1 MLIFRAM
8 TRAYPLFAEHGT
20 LLALPVHGPQA
31 IGKKS
36 THASRFSSSKGDV
49 MKIAVSSAGPSLA
62 DPLDP
67 RLGRCEYLL
76 IVDPDSMEFEAI
88 ENENKTRGGGAGI
101 QTARTIAERGATV
114 VLTGNCGPNAY
125 ETLTA
130 AGVQVI
136 TGLTGTVQD
145 ALDCYKKGGVAPSD
159 GPNVQSH
166 AGMGGSGPSAAGPG
180 PGMGQGMGGG
190 GGRGMGGGGRG
201 MGGGGGRGMGC
212 GRGLGGGGGRGMGMR
227 SVAGTAP
234 SITPTDMAP
243 STGAGEVSALRQEVQ
258 QITYQ
263 LEAILQRLSRL
274 EKA

>member
-1 MLIFRAM
+1 
-8 TRAYPLFAEHGT
+8 
-20 LLALPVHGPQA
+20 
-31 IGKKS
+31 
-36 THASRFSSSKGDV
+36 
-49 MKIAVSSAGPSLA
+49 MKIAVSSTGPGLA

-76 IVDPDSMEFEAI
+76 IVDSDTMEFEAV

-114 VLTGNCGPNAY
+114 VLTGNCGPNAH

-136 TGLTGTVQD
+136 TGLTGTVRD
-145 ALDCYKKGGVAPSD
+145 ALDCYKRGEAIASE

-166 AGMGGSGPSAAGPG
+166 AGMGGSGPSAAGGTGSGMG
-180 PGMGQGMGGG
+180 PGMGQGRAMG
-190 GGRGMGGGGRG
+190 GGGGRG

-212 GRGLGGGGGRGMGMR
+212 GRGMGGGGGRGLRMQ
-227 SVAGTAP
+227 AGGSNPSPPPGNTAP
-234 SITPTDMAP
+234 SGE
-243 STGAGEVSALRQEVQ
+243 TGEISALRQDVQ
-258 QITYQ
+258 QIAHQ
-263 LEAILQRLSRL
+263 LEGILQRLSRL